1 MTLFDKIAPEISPKI
16 KVDKLNTI
24 PFTPLDIK
32 TNNIKGNLEDTRPN
46 YISIDED
53 KKYGEDG
60 IGKITCYNCG
70 EYVKDLGSDNFI
82 KRWNEC
88 CKTGGG
94 KYNQQYFK
102 KRKPYI
108 NRNPIPTT
116 KEQRKKWKEQQ
127 KHIEKNKNNF
137 IMNKKFLEENI
148 NKIDNQTIQ
157 FGQINQ
163 LWPKIRSASR
173 NREWSKGLVYLLL
186 AFSILTASTTLDE
199 TTQQPG
205 VGKLHVSIPGAIG
218 DNVAFERRYLTD
230 PRTNNYKDN
239 NRKERRH
246 RQEINKLREKLEKK
260 LAEKKGGKRKTR
272 RKQKKRKTRRNK
284 RKNKRKLKKKTKRKK
299 TRRKRGRGVG
309 PSKMAK
315 VALAGSL
322 LMSSTAALKTGL
334 PSRTAFNDAR
344 FQLGRVCSTSQEG
357 KQLMRKVGLQFHP
370 DRYAVALKP
379 QATKYMQELTEVFG
393 NGSCGRK
400 STSSNRNSRGRKNK
414 PKRTHGKSS
423 KKAKKQQQYED
434 NTIRNAGLSIGIVV
448 TATMVGFVRKAQ
460 RAYRIGYIQTHKND
474 NYTYTDTGGMKHE
487 IGTKH
492 FILYVKGL
500 LVREDLRE
508 HIEDMIDI
516 GEWVLDQAER
526 GL

>member
-1 MTLFDKIAPEISPKI
+1 MTTLFDEIGPEISSNI
-16 KVDKLNTI
+16 KVNKLNTI

-32 TNNIKGNLEDTRPN
+32 TNNKKGNLEDTRPN

-70 EYVKDLGSDNFI
+70 KYVKDLGTDNFI
-82 KRWNEC
+82 KHWNKC

-102 KRKPYI
+102 KGKPYI
-108 NRNPIPTT
+108 NINPIDTT

-205 VGKLHVSIPGAIG
+205 VRKLHVSIPGAIG
-218 DNVAFERRYLTD
+218 DNFAFERHLGTD
-230 PRTNNYKDN
+230 PRNYKDN
-239 NRKERRH
+239 NRMERRH

-260 LAEKKGGKRKTR
+260 LAEKKEGKKKSRKKRTRKKKGGTDNIDSGSETDSTNLGYETDDTVENNTLYPLPILPTHPIRNRSGVTNETIPNGRVTDQQIATANERFRRTNNSWLRNTTGDILERCTGHRCGLGGKRKTR

-299 TRRKRGRGVG
+299 
-309 PSKMAK
+309 
-315 VALAGSL
+315 
-322 LMSSTAALKTGL
+322 
-334 PSRTAFNDAR
+334 
-344 FQLGRVCSTSQEG
+344 
-357 KQLMRKVGLQFHP
+357 
-370 DRYAVALKP
+370 
-379 QATKYMQELTEVFG
+379 
-393 NGSCGRK
+393 
-400 STSSNRNSRGRKNK
+400 
-414 PKRTHGKSS
+414 
-423 KKAKKQQQYED
+423 
-434 NTIRNAGLSIGIVV
+434 
-448 TATMVGFVRKAQ
+448 
-460 RAYRIGYIQTHKND
+460 
-474 NYTYTDTGGMKHE
+474 
-487 IGTKH
+487 GT
-492 FILYVKGL
+492 
-500 LVREDLRE
+500 
-508 HIEDMIDI
+508 
-516 GEWVLDQAER
+516 
-526 GL
+526 